1 MSAVSGQF
9 CLDMTGSCLIRQN
22 DVPATSHIRHNVL
35 RLPYCKQAE
44 SLPSHQGGKTVM
56 HRFAGGLY
64 GFRSRLI
71 HWARFHGGVE
81 VGGVEHVPVLY
92 QEALDGLAVRPGGRY
107 IDCTAGSGGHAAG
120 ILERSAPDGR
130 LLALDTDPEAVIR
143 TRKRLEP
150 FGSRAR
156 IVQANYRDLET
167 TAVRE
172 GWNTADGILLDLG
185 VSSVQL
191 GTGRR
196 GFSFQEDG
204 PLDMRMDP
212 GTGAT
217 AADLVRNL
225 PERELADIF
234 RRYGEE
240 PAAGKVAA
248 AIARARVQAPITT
261 TGQLAALTESVKGR
275 RGRTHPATTVFQALR
290 IAVNGE
296 LESVQAVLPQALAL
310 LRPSG
315 RLAVI
320 AFHSLEDRIVKR
332 FMHDQARVCRCPAT
346 QPVCTCD
353 RRPAL
358 RLIDRH
364 AVQASPSETAANR
377 RSRGARL
384 RVAERLCYPVQG

>member
-1 MSAVSGQF
+1 MIAVNGRNN
-9 CLDMTGSCLIRQN
+9 LDMSGAGSFYLGAGSATDRLSG
-22 DVPATSHIRHNVL
+22 DVVR
-35 RLPYCKQAE
+35 RLSERWAAAFPDYRC
-44 SLPSHQGGKTVM
+44 GKRVM

-81 VGGVEHVPVLY
+81 VGEVEHVPVLY
-92 QEALDGLAVRPGGRY
+92 QEVLGGLAVRPGGSY

-120 ILERSAPDGR
+120 ILERSAPNGM

-143 TRKRLEP
+143 TRKRLER
-150 FGSRAR
+150 FGSRAKV
-156 IVQANYRDLET
+156 VQANYRDLEI

-172 GWNTADGILLDLG
+172 GWDAADGILLDLG

-191 GTGRR
+191 GTRRR

-204 PLDMRMDP
+204 PLDMRMNPD
-212 GTGAT
+212 TGAT

-248 AIARARVQAPITT
+248 AIARARVQSPITT

-310 LRPSG
+310 LRPGG

-332 FMHDQARVCRCPAT
+332 FMHDEARVCRCPST

-358 RLIDRH
+358 RLVNRH
-364 AVQASPSETAANR
+364 AVQASPAEAEANR